1 MIRMKYL
8 AALQQ
13 KKLFTLQDAEQLTGN
28 LMTAKTLLQSYKK
41 AGYIISIRR
50 NLYAAVDLASGEP
63 LANRYEIG
71 SSVNH
76 GAFISHHSA
85 LEYHG
90 VANQVFYTVTVSSA
104 DRFTEF
110 EFGGITYEQYAPKI
124 MSGVIAPP
132 RMPLVSVTD
141 IDQTVIDCF
150 YDIPRAGGLEELL
163 EALRLIPALHEEA
176 LLNYLEEY
184 NQIYLWQKAGF
195 VLQHFASD
203 FNLSTHFFEICKSKI
218 HERKKHLTDFG
229 ETVYYPEWKLY
240 APKNLL
246 SILNDGG
253 DTLV

>member
-1 MIRMKYL
+1 M
-8 AALQQ
+8 
-13 KKLFTLQDAEQLTGN
+13 
-28 LMTAKTLLQSYKK
+28 
-41 AGYIISIRR
+41 
-50 NLYAAVDLASGEP
+50 
-63 LANRYEIG
+63 
-71 SSVNH
+71 
-76 GAFISHHSA
+76 
-85 LEYHG
+85 
-90 VANQVFYTVTVSSA
+90 
-104 DRFTEF
+104 
-110 EFGGITYEQYAPKI
+110 
-124 MSGVIAPP
+124 
-132 RMPLVSVTD
+132 
-141 IDQTVIDCF
+141 
-150 YDIPRAGGLEELL
+150 
-163 EALRLIPALHEEA
+163 IPALHEEA

>member
-1 MIRMKYL
+1 MKYL
-8 AALQQ
+8 VHLQQ
-13 KKLFTLQDAEQLTGN
+13 KKLFSLSDAELLTGN
-28 LMTAKTLLQSYKK
+28 LMTAKAMLQSYKK
-41 AGYIISIRR
+41 AGYIVSIRR
-50 NLYAAVDLASGEP
+50 NLYAAVDLASGEV

-76 GAFISHHSA
+76 GAFISHHAA

-90 VANQVFYTVTVSSA
+90 VANQAFYTVTVSSA
-104 DRFTEF
+104 ERFTDF
-110 EFGGITYEQYAPKI
+110 EFDGITYVQYAPKT
-124 MSGVIAPP
+124 MSGVIVPP
-132 RMPLVSVTD
+132 MMPLVSVTD
-141 IDQTVIDCF
+141 IDRTVIDCL

-163 EALRLIPALHEEA
+163 EALRLIPTLHEDA
-176 LLNYLEEY
+176 LLKYLKEY
-184 NQIYLWQKAGF
+184 DQIYLWQKAGF
-195 VLQHFASD
+195 ILQHFASA
-203 FNLSTHFFEICKSKI
+203 FKLSTQFFEICKSNI